1 MVEQASASSRRQK
14 SDGGWGEG
22 EPGRP
27 RPTQVG
33 TKSFATAQNLPA
45 SASMMLFIIFLVSL
59 PIVIVLSLHQANKT
73 MAGEDDFMARA
84 LSSLSHQMALANAAP
99 GGGSGGADEKN
110 TKHFVVEAHAKSLV
124 NDDTP
129 KIDSAVKSY
138 LSLVAARSVV
148 ASEIDVLS
156 ENVKSLD
163 EQVKLNSMDM
173 KSALTCAR
181 KLLNGINTTLIPKRN
196 NNNIDEEKEE
206 SDDEEIQKMMDA
218 ATIVVY
224 NRLVENKDMK
234 PSKVLGRKSL
244 VVAWPYIQER
254 FRRGIEKEEECDVD
268 GSTSTNNVDAFLR
281 SYSIEILPAIAPPQG
296 IENDS
301 WIAFYTEFGN
311 LLNKA
316 CQNDESKQ
324 QEDDDGDDE
333 DDSKLLWSNDKGVKE
348 LQRRQERRA
357 RRAEELKQCNQD
369 QSGEN
374 VAESS

>member
-1 MVEQASASSRRQK
+1 
-14 SDGGWGEG
+14 
-22 EPGRP
+22 
-27 RPTQVG
+27 
-33 TKSFATAQNLPA
+33 
-45 SASMMLFIIFLVSL
+45 
-59 PIVIVLSLHQANKT
+59 

>member
-1 MVEQASASSRRQK
+1 
-14 SDGGWGEG
+14 
-22 EPGRP
+22 
-27 RPTQVG
+27 
-33 TKSFATAQNLPA
+33 
-45 SASMMLFIIFLVSL
+45 
-59 PIVIVLSLHQANKT
+59 
-73 MAGEDDFMARA
+73 MAGEDDDFMARA

-99 GGGSGGADEKN
+99 GGGSGGADDKN
-110 TKHFVVEAHAKSLV
+110 TKLNDIEAHAKSLV

-181 KLLNGINTTLIPKRN
+181 KLLNGINTTLIPKRDN
-196 NNNIDEEKEE
+196 HIDEEKDE
-206 SDDEEIQKMMDA
+206 SNDEEIQKMMNA
-218 ATIVVY
+218 AAIVVY

-244 VVAWPYIQER
+244 VVAWSYIQER
-254 FRRGIEKEEECDVD
+254 FRRGIESEEECDVD
-268 GSTSTNNVDAFLR
+268 GSTSRNNVDDFLR

-296 IENDS
+296 IEKDS

-311 LLNKA
+311 LLKKA

-324 QEDDDGDDE
+324 QQDDDGDDE
-333 DDSKLLWSNDKGVKE
+333 DDSKLLWANDKGVKE

-357 RRAEELKQCNQD
+357 RRAEELKQIHQD